1 MKPPQ
6 QIFPTRSPALYVQM
20 IGRWKRDQL
29 YPMQEVVMQRF
40 EQAQGPDA
48 YPYLRFSR
56 RWGTPYGLTL
66 AQADVWRH
74 EPKVQ
79 DMTATEMYAVAYFNH
94 GSRFDIAN
102 ELQSVFQAEMA
113 WRKRGFMLG
122 HGGAL

>member
-6 QIFPTRSPALYVQM
+6 QIFPTRSPLLYLQQL
-20 IGRWKRDQL
+20 GRLKRPGVD
-29 YPMQEVVMQRF
+29 MQRF
-40 EQAQGPDA
+40 EQAQGPDDF
-48 YPYLRFSR
+48 PYLRFSR